1 MKKEDFIEKTK
12 EKLSGNSKQIKLID
26 FIKQIIL
33 QVIKILIKLV
43 IMYS

>member
-12 EKLSGNSKQIKLID
+12 EKLSGNSKQIVLDQID
-26 FIKQIIL
+26 RFYKANNIT
-33 QVIKILIKLV
+33 LIKLV